1 MRKPGNIEG
10 GNLYLVGMMG
20 AGKTT
25 VGRTL
30 ARRLKLPFVD
40 SDHEIEARCGVK
52 IPVIFE
58 IEGEAGFRAREAQT
72 LAELARLDGIVLA
85 TGGGVVL
92 REDNRSLLAARGT
105 VIYLRA
111 TPEHLYG
118 RVREDRNRPLLATG
132 DPLGRL
138 RELYR
143 DRDPLYRSIADLV
156 VDTGRQSVQVLA
168 RGLLEQLGARWKA
181 SA

>member
-1 MRKPGNIEG
+1 MQQAGSI
-10 GNLYLVGMMG
+10 YLVGMMG

-30 ARRLKLPFVD
+30 ARRLKLRFVD

-52 IPVIFE
+52 IPLIFE

-72 LAELARLDGIVLA
+72 LAELTRLEGIVLA

-92 REDNRSLLAARGT
+92 AEQNRRLLAERGT
-105 VIYLRA
+105 VVYLRA
-111 TPEHLYG
+111 TPEHLYE
-118 RVREDRNRPLLATG
+118 RVRQDKNRPLLATG
-132 DPLGRL
+132 DPLERL

-143 DRDPLYRSIADLV
+143 ERDPLYQAVADLV
-156 VDTGRQSVQVLA
+156 VDTGRQGVQVLA
-168 RGLLEQLGARWKA
+168 RGLLERLGARWKA

>member
-1 MRKPGNIEG
+1 MQHA

-25 VGRTL
+25 VGRML
-30 ARRLKLPFVD
+30 ARRLKLRFVD

-52 IPVIFE
+52 ITVIFE
-58 IEGEAGFRAREAQT
+58 IEGEAGFRAREAQAI
-72 LAELARLDGIVLA
+72 AELVRLDGIVLA

-92 REDNRSLLAARGT
+92 AAENRRLLAERGT
-105 VIYLRA
+105 VVYLRA
-111 TPEHLYG
+111 TPEHLYE
-118 RVREDRNRPLLATG
+118 RVRQDRNRPLLANG
-132 DPLGRL
+132 NPLARL

-143 DRDPLYRSIADLV
+143 ERDPLYRSIADLI
-156 VDTGRQSVQVLA
+156 VDTGRQSVQALA
-168 RGLLEQLGARWKA
+168 RGLLEELGERWKA